1 MFPPS
6 DPTITDVEPR
16 DPTPTVF
23 TDENIEGLSHE
34 QLCHI
39 TVGLV
44 RAMKSVTEQLIAQGK
59 VIAALQEKAQNL

>member
-6 DPTITDVEPR
+6 DPTITDVEPH
-16 DPTPTVF
+16 DPTLPDF
-23 TDENIEGLSHE
+23 TDESIEGLSHE

-44 RAMKSVTEQLIAQGK
+44 RATKSITEQLIAQGK
-59 VIAALQEKAQNL
+59 AIAALQEKAQKL